1 MSKALKVL
9 SPCVDIRSG
18 KRFDTGDEF
27 APPPNPEQAKRL
39 VAAHCL
45 PQEAIEAA
53 VAAETEAEKAA
64 EKKAATERAEREKA
78 EADAKAAAE
87 AAAKKAAEK
96 KA

>member
-1 MSKALKVL
+1 MNKALKVL
-9 SPCVDIRSG
+9 SACVDIRNG
-18 KRFDTGDEF
+18 KRFEAGDEF

-39 VAAHCL
+39 VDALCL
-45 PQEAIEAA
+45 PKEAIEAA

-64 EKKAATERAEREKA
+64 EKKAANERAEREKA
-78 EADAKAAAE
+78 EAEAKAAAE